1 MKTILV
7 TGGAGYIGSHTV
19 NELIEKGFSVV
30 VLDSME
36 SGHKEVVNPKAKLY
50 VGNINDSEIV
60 KKIFAENK
68 IDAVIDFAAY
78 LAAGESMVEPEMYL
92 ENNVINFVKFLDA
105 LVENGC
111 KHIIKSSTAAVYGN
125 PTKEDDIPWREE
137 FIEKYRPQLSALL
150 DGKWDGEDVVGETFF
165 DKFITKYEELAEK
178 EELKLSPDEK
188 LKAKISLSIYGLSKL
203 LDEIIL
209 KKYDELYGMKSIALR
224 YFNVCG
230 ADPEG
235 RTGDSKPVPTNLMT
249 LAIMNLLGKIP
260 ELKING
266 RDYETPD
273 GTCVRDYIHPSDL
286 ATGHVAAL
294 NYLLESATSD
304 IINLGTGSGSTVL
317 EVIAAV
323 EKASSKKAK
332 TSDGP
337 RRSGDPVISVAD
349 PSRAKQ
355 VLNWQAKYNIDD
367 MAETAW
373 KWHSQNPYGF

>member
-36 SGHKEVVNPKAKLY
+36 SGHKEVVNSKASLY
-50 VGNINDSEIV
+50 VGNINDSRIV

-78 LAAGESMVEPEMYL
+78 LAAGESMAEPEMYL

-111 KHIIKSSTAAVYGN
+111 KYIIKSSTAAVYGN
-125 PTKEDDIPWREE
+125 PTEEDDIPWKEE
-137 FIEKYRPQLSALL
+137 FIEIYRPQVSALL
-150 DGKWDGEDVVGETFF
+150 DGKWNGEDVVGETFYS
-165 DKFITKYEELAEK
+165 KFITKYEEMTEK
-178 EELKLSPDEK
+178 EDLKLSEGEK
-188 LKAKISLSIYGLSKL
+188 LKAKIPLSIYGLSKL

-209 KKYDELYGMKSIALR
+209 KKYDELYGMKSVALR

-249 LAIMNLLGKIP
+249 LAIMNLLGKTP

-266 RDYETPD
+266 KDYETPD

-294 NYLLESATSD
+294 NYLLESETSD

-323 EKASSKKAK
+323 EKASGKKAK

-355 VLNWQAKYNIDD
+355 ILNWQAKYNIDD

-373 KWHSQNPYGF
+373 KWHSQNPFGI